1 MIRIR
6 DLTFAFPERPV
17 LRDLSVT
24 IEESLTTVVI
34 GASGI
39 GKSVL
44 LKCVTGLLAPQ
55 GGSITIDGDEVVG
68 AERKDLL
75 RIRRK
80 TGMLFQEGAL
90 FDSMTV
96 FENVAFPLSYHKL
109 FPAVEI
115 RDKVFAYLDLVGMED
130 YANAMPR
137 ELSGGMKRKVAVA
150 RAMILEPRYLLYD
163 EPTAGLDPSSSAVV
177 EAMIMRLQAE
187 RSITSL
193 VVTHDIDLTRYIA
206 DRIALLEDG
215 HIVALMSRDEAFM
228 EGSPVY
234 EHFIENREKIRQEK
248 VSEGQ

>member
-1 MIRIR
+1 VIHIR
-6 DLTFAFPERPV
+6 DLRFAFPERSV
-17 LRDLSVT
+17 LRDLDLT

-44 LKCVTGLLAPQ
+44 LKCITGLLAPQ
-55 GGSITIDGDEVVG
+55 AGSITIDGDEVVG

-75 RIRRK
+75 AIRRK

-96 FENVAFPLSYHKL
+96 FENVAFPLAYHKL
-109 FPAVEI
+109 YRASEI
-115 RDKVFAYLDLVGMED
+115 HDKVRAYLDLVGMYE

-150 RAMILEPRYLLYD
+150 RAMILEPHYLLYD

-177 EAMIMRLQAE
+177 EAMILRLQQE

-215 HIVALMSRDEAFM
+215 RIVALMTREEAFE
-228 EGSPVY
+228 EGSPVHD
-234 EHFIENREKIRQEK
+234 HFIYNREKIRQEK

>member
-1 MIRIR
+1 LIEIR
-6 DLTFAFPERPV
+6 DLSFAFPSRSV
-17 LRDLSVT
+17 LRELSLT

-44 LKCVTGLLAPQ
+44 LKCITGLLAPQ
-55 GGSITIDGDEVVG
+55 EGSITIDGDEIVG
-68 AERKDLL
+68 TERKDLV

-96 FENVAFPLSYHKL
+96 FENVAFPLAYHKL
-109 FPAVEI
+109 YPSAEI
-115 RDKVFAYLDLVGMED
+115 RRKVFAYLSLVGMQD

-163 EPTAGLDPSSSAVV
+163 EPNAGLDPSSSAIV

-187 RSITSL
+187 RYITSL

-215 HIVALMSRDEAFM
+215 HIVSFMTREEAFRQ
-228 EGSPVY
+228 GSPVY